1 MPDPKDRP
9 PPDSPQGGKDDLADA
24 YDAMVNQF
32 SQSPKPPAAKPGE
45 KPATRSPASGRA
57 LGGKDDLLAA
67 YDKVIAQEEE
77 RRLGSHEIGR
87 RRVLAPMALTIL
99 VAASAYI
106 WLGRPFDS
114 SIAITPPVARDSH
127 ALRQLMV
134 ATAQLVED
142 YRQQNGR
149 LPNTLEDA
157 GLDGGPVMY
166 QSQGGE
172 YALSGTVGD
181 STFVLKWASANSGE
195 VQLEAQ
201 GHPGSTL

>member
-9 PPDSPQGGKDDLADA
+9 PPDSPEGGKDDLADA
-24 YDAMVNQF
+24 YDAMVDQF
-32 SQSPKPPAAKPGE
+32 SRSVKPPGAKPGE
-45 KPATRSPASGRA
+45 KSTSKSPAGGRTS
-57 LGGKDDLLAA
+57 GGKDDLLAA

-77 RRLGSHEIGR
+77 RRLGSHEITR

-99 VAASAYI
+99 VAVSAYI

-114 SIAITPPVARDSH
+114 SIPIAPPIARDSH

-149 LPNTLEDA
+149 LPTTLEDA

-166 QSQGGE
+166 QSQGAE

-181 STFVLKWASANSGE
+181 STFVLKWASTNSGE